1 MSDSF
6 IRFVNVEKGF
16 GPKQVLRGVNLDV
29 VRGETV
35 VVLGGSGSGKSVL
48 LRHAVGLF
56 RPDTGQVF
64 VEGTEISD
72 LAEDELLE
80 TRKKVGM
87 LFQSG
92 ALFDSMTVRENVS
105 FALVEHTDW
114 DDAKVLD
121 RAEEV
126 LRLVELEGVLDL
138 MPSDLSGGMRKRVA
152 LARAIALAPAAIL
165 YDEPTTGLDPITAN
179 TINRLIRSL
188 QKRLYVTSSS
198 SRTRFTGVHRGDR
211 IAFHT
216 QGRILFHGTTAE
228 ARKAE
233 EPLLRN
239 FLQGAGMPRPRA
251 AGHRRRIPALA
262 SSSAVGIMAVA
273 ASRGCYRARSRTA
286 SSSPRPTA

>member
-1 MSDSF
+1 VSDLF
-6 IRFVNVEKGF
+6 LRFVDIEKAF
-16 GPKQVLRGVNLDV
+16 GPNKVLRGVNLNV

-56 RPDTGQVF
+56 RPDAGQVF
-64 VEGTEISD
+64 VEGVEISK
-72 LAEDELLE
+72 LHEDELLE
-80 TRKKVGM
+80 TRKRVGM

-105 FALVEHTDW
+105 FALLEHTTW
-114 DDAKVLD
+114 DEAKVLA

-126 LRLVELEGVLDL
+126 LRLVELEGVLEL

-179 TINRLIRSL
+179 TINHLIRSL
-188 QKRLYVTSSS
+188 QKRLGVTSIVVTHDIQSA
-198 SRTRFTGVHRGDR
+198 FAVGDR
-211 IAFHT
+211 IAFLHE
-216 QGRILFHGTTAE
+216 GRILFQGTTAE
-228 ARKAE
+228 ARTAP

-239 FLQGAGMPRPRA
+239 FLQGGGYA
-251 AGHRRRIPALA
+251 
-262 SSSAVGIMAVA
+262 
-273 ASRGCYRARSRTA
+273 
-286 SSSPRPTA
+286 